1 MHVRNSEK
9 IVDYIMKSK
18 LPQLIKWL
26 KSFWK
31 AFGRKETLPMP
42 TNCCWTL
49 VELSYF
55 WIHVSYFLMVDLTLV
70 MVDIGEHG
78 KAGQVGAN
86 FYGPLVVNNLT
97 VAPIWLSTDGCLVTI
112 VCPGNCYNISWG
124 RSGGD
129 SPATKARKAREKAER
144 NAALAR
150 AARVRMRQRARDEGN

>member
-1 MHVRNSEK
+1 MDTSKICIYNILTYNFFNTAHKDNDGMHVRNSEE

-26 KSFWK
+26 ESFWK

-55 WIHVSYFLMVDLTLV
+55 WIHVSYFLMVDLRLAYDVSSDV

-86 FYGPLVVNNLT
+86 VMDP
-97 VAPIWLSTDGCLVTI
+97 W
-112 VCPGNCYNISWG
+112 
-124 RSGGD
+124 
-129 SPATKARKAREKAER
+129 
-144 NAALAR
+144 
-150 AARVRMRQRARDEGN
+150 